1 MSPKPI
7 NGSRPQ
13 KLAVAGLFLILASAG
28 ATVTATEFRAYFS
41 LRGEAPLVALL
52 RETEAI
58 QGGLSYYGKDEKISG
73 CFSALEALNR
83 PIYSER
89 ARRRGAEVCLRTA
102 QEVLRSAQTFAAA
115 HQLLAEA
122 HFQLGEPDLA
132 VAALQDAALLAPNT
146 LWLLQRRF
154 MLLSRLARPVPGVQ
168 ADELVAKL
176 ISVPQGRSWLAG
188 VYLSDAAVRRLV
200 EEGAGALPA
209 EDSRRFLAEV
219 KSASRAAA
227 GQGEGQKP

>member
-1 MSPKPI
+1 MSLTTI
-7 NGSRPQ
+7 NGSRLPT
-13 KLAVAGLFLILASAG
+13 LAVAGLFLILASAG
-28 ATVTATEFRAYFS
+28 ALVSATEFRAYFS
-41 LRGEAPLVALL
+41 LRGKTPLVALL

-58 QGGLSYYGKDEKISG
+58 QGGFSYYGKDEKISA
-73 CFSALEALNR
+73 CFSALDALER

-89 ARRRGAEVCLRTA
+89 ARKRGAEVCLRTA

-115 HQLLAEA
+115 HQLLAES
-122 HFQLGEPDLA
+122 HFRLDEPDLA

-154 MLLSRLARPVPGVQ
+154 LLAARLARPVPGVQ

-188 VYLSDAAVRRLV
+188 VYLSDEAARRLV

-209 EDSRRFLAEV
+209 EDSRRFLAEI
-219 KSASRAAA
+219 KLASRASA
-227 GQGEGQKP
+227 GQGEGQ